1 MGTLRGVIVAALVGS
16 AALLSPLAAAE
27 TKEEHG
33 VRVSVDG
40 RLLPKKLPRHGTAPV
55 SVSVSGRIG
64 SKASSPPPQLEKLTI
79 AINRHGRL
87 SSRGLPRCRIG
98 HIDPSTTREA
108 MAACAPALVGDGTF
122 SANVRLPE
130 QSPFPSNGK
139 VLAFNGKLNGRP
151 AIFAHIY
158 GTDPVP
164 TSYVLP
170 FFIKSSRGTFGT
182 VLETSLPRVTGEW
195 GFVTGISM
203 TLDRR
208 FTVGGKQRSF
218 IRAGCPAPDGFA
230 LANFPLMRTSFGFEG
245 GVKVTSTVNRVCKV
259 GG

>member
-16 AALLSPLAAAE
+16 AALLSPLAYAE
-27 TKEEHG
+27 TKEENG

-40 RLLPKKLPRHGTAPV
+40 KLLPKKLPRHGTAPV
-55 SVSVSGRIG
+55 AVSVSGRID
-64 SKASSPPPQLEKLTI
+64 SKPSSPPPQLKKLTI
-79 AINRHGRL
+79 AINRHGHL

-98 HIDPSTTREA
+98 HIDPSTTSEA
-108 MAACAPALVGDGTF
+108 MATCGSALVGEGTF

-170 FFIKSSRGTFGT
+170 FFIKSSGGTFGT
-182 VLETSLPRVTGEW
+182 ILETSLPRVTGEW
-195 GFVTGISM
+195 GYVTGISM

-208 FTVGGKQRSF
+208 FTVRGKRRSF
-218 IRAGCPAPDGFA
+218 LSAGCPAPDGFGVA
-230 LANFPLMRTSFGFEG
+230 VFPLIRTSFGFEG
-245 GVKVTSTVNRVCKV
+245 GVKVTSTVNRVCKA

>member
-1 MGTLRGVIVAALVGS
+1 MRTPRGAIVAVS
-16 AALLSPLAAAE
+16 AALLALPAAHAAAE

-40 RLLPKKLPRHGTAPV
+40 KLLPKKLPRHGTAPV
-55 SVSVSGRIG
+55 AVSVSGHIG
-64 SKASSPPPQLEKLTI
+64 AKHSGEPPQLKTLTI
-79 AINRHGRL
+79 AINRHGHL
-87 SSRGLPRCRIG
+87 FSRGLPRCRLG

-108 MAACAPALVGDGTF
+108 LAACRPALVGEGRF

-139 VLAFNGKLNGRP
+139 VLAFNGRLRGRP

-170 FFIKSSRGTFGT
+170 FFVESTPGTFGT
-182 VLETSLPRVTGEW
+182 VLETSLPSVTGEW

-203 TLDRR
+203 TLDRIFSYR
-208 FTVGGKQRSF
+208 GRRRSF
-218 IRAGCPAPDGFA
+218 LSAGCPAPAGFD
-230 LANFPLMRTSFGFEG
+230 LASFPLIRTRFGFEG
-245 GVKVTSTVNRVCKV
+245 GVSVTSTVNRVCRV
-259 GG
+259 G

>member
-1 MGTLRGVIVAALVGS
+1 LV
-16 AALLSPLAAAE
+16 AAE

-55 SVSVSGRIG
+55 SVSVSGHIG
-64 SKASSPPPQLEKLTI
+64 SKRAAAPPQLETLTI
-79 AINRHGRL
+79 AINRHGHL
-87 SSRGLPRCRIG
+87 FSRGLPRCRLG

-108 MAACAPALVGDGTF
+108 LAACRPALVGEGRF

-151 AIFAHIY
+151 TIFAHIY
-158 GTDPVP
+158 GTEPVP

-170 FFIKSSRGTFGT
+170 FFVKSTSGTFGT
-182 VLETSLPRVTGEW
+182 ILETSLPSVTGEW
-195 GFVTGISM
+195 GYVTGLSM
-203 TLDRR
+203 TLE
-208 FTVGGKQRSF
+208 RSF
-218 IRAGCPAPDGFA
+218 SYRGKRRSFLSAGCPAPAGFDIA
-230 LANFPLMRTSFGFEG
+230 YFPLIRTSFGFEG
-245 GVKVTSTVNRVCKV
+245 GVRVTSTVNRVCRA
-259 GG
+259 G

>member
-1 MGTLRGVIVAALVGS
+1 MRTPRGVLVAVS
-16 AALLSPLAAAE
+16 AALLALLAAHAAAE

-33 VRVSVDG
+33 VRISVDG

-55 SVSVSGRIG
+55 AVSVSGHIG
-64 SKASSPPPQLEKLTI
+64 AKRSGEPPQLETLTI
-79 AINRHGRL
+79 AINRHGHL
-87 SSRGLPRCRIG
+87 FSHGLPRCRLGRIN
-98 HIDPSTTREA
+98 PSTTREA
-108 MAACAPALVGDGTF
+108 LAACRSALVGEGRF

-139 VLAFNGKLNGRP
+139 VLAFNGKLRGRP

-170 FFIKSSRGTFGT
+170 FFIKSTPGTFGT
-182 VLETSLPRVTGEW
+182 VLETSLPNVTGEW

-203 TLDRR
+203 TLN
-208 FTVGGKQRSF
+208 RSF
-218 IRAGCPAPDGFA
+218 SYRGRRRSFLSAGCPAPAGFD
-230 LANFPLMRTSFGFEG
+230 LASFPLIRTSFGFEG
-245 GVKVTSTVNRVCKV
+245 GVNVTSTVNRVCRAR
-259 GG
+259 

>member
-16 AALLSPLAAAE
+16 AALLSPLASAE

-79 AINRHGRL
+79 AINRHGHL

-98 HIDPSTTREA
+98 HIDPSTTSEA
-108 MAACAPALVGDGTF
+108 MAACGPALVGDGTF

-130 QSPFPSNGK
+130 QSPFPSDGK
-139 VLAFNGKLNGRP
+139 VLAFNGKLGGRP

-170 FFIKSSRGTFGT
+170 FFIKSSGGTFGT

-218 IRAGCPAPDGFA
+218 LSAGCPAPDGLG
-230 LANFPLMRTSFGFEG
+230 LAVFPLLRTSFGFEG
-245 GVKVTSTVNRVCKV
+245 GVKVTSTVNRVCKA